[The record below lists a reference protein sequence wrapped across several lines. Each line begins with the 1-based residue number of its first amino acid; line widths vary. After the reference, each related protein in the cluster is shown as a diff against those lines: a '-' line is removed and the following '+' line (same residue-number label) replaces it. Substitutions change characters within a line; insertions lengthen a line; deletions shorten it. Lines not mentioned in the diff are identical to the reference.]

1 LIYTRSDKSV
11 FSKKITGQKEYPF
24 EDSVGRYS
32 LAQFQASGSDATRKA
47 RPNMWYPIFVLENGD
62 LTTTKPDKFVAEIIP
77 KEVDGEEGRWLWS
90 KDKFEADYKRL
101 LDFDGST
108 LSRKIFFDENAD
120 QNVYQVEK
128 AWFEGFT
135 NASGTKEVERLF
147 GQKKM
152 FDHPKP
158 IELLQHLFSLHPS
171 KDGLILDFFAGSSS
185 AAQAVDSLNK
195 QDGGTRRWI
204 MVQLPEPTPEGS
216 AARKHGYKTISQLSR
231 KRISLYFETLSE
243 TLFDSNNLDSEAM
256 GFRAFRLAE
265 SNFPVWRVPSGVPVS
280 ELEKHINEIAYFSAE
295 QANAFDCL
303 IEVLIK
309 LGFSL
314 NVPIKMIDSEVFETY
329 SVGGGEFIAVVSSK
343 KAAVLDDFATLLD
356 LKPSRLLVMED
367 TYQGSDELKTNLE
380 QECSNRQIE
389 LIKK

>member
-1 LIYTRSDKSV
+1 
-11 FSKKITGQKEYPF
+11 
-24 EDSVGRYS
+24 
-32 LAQFQASGSDATRKA
+32 
-47 RPNMWYPIFVLENGD
+47 
-62 LTTTKPDKFVAEIIP
+62 
-77 KEVDGEEGRWLWS
+77 
-90 KDKFEADYKRL
+90 
-101 LDFDGST
+101 
-108 LSRKIFFDENAD
+108 
-120 QNVYQVEK
+120 
-128 AWFEGFT
+128 
-135 NASGTKEVERLF
+135 
-147 GQKKM
+147 
-152 FDHPKP
+152 
-158 IELLQHLFSLHPS
+158 
-171 KDGLILDFFAGSSS
+171 
-185 AAQAVDSLNK
+185 
-195 QDGGTRRWI
+195 
-204 MVQLPEPTPEGS
+204 
-216 AARKHGYKTISQLSR
+216 
-231 KRISLYFETLSE
+231 
-243 TLFDSNNLDSEAM
+243 M